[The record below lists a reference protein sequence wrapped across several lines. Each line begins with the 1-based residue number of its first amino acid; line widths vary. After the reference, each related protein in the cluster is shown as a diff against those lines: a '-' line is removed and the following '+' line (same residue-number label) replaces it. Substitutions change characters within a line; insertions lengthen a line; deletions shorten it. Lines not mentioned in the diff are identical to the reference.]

1 MGFDARGCHMSE
13 RIFDI
18 YWEGPFKWGEHE
30 DKLDECH
37 VLYAF
42 FGSHPA
48 HGSNVLL
55 YIGMTEWINNRMRV
69 HAEWIEEEYDIAS
82 IRVAS
87 MGEISS
93 WAGWDDIPR
102 YEKADLNDIKSAE
115 ALLIY
120 AHQPIY
126 NRSSKDTLAIA
137 KGLRIFNTGKI
148 GSLLPEVSYRYHN
161 NGKPPRMV
169 GKREAM
175 SWIIGGGSGWISKV
189 SPAHLLVK

>member
-1 MGFDARGCHMSE
+1 MSE

-30 DKLDECH
+30 DKLDKCH

-48 HGSNVLL
+48 YGSNVLL
-55 YIGMTEWINNRMRV
+55 YIGMTKWINNRMRI
-69 HAEWIEEEYDIAS
+69 HKEWLEEEYDVPL
-82 IRVAS
+82 IRIAS
-87 MGEISS
+87 MGEIGS
-93 WAGWDDIPR
+93 WDGWDEFPR
-102 YEKADLNDIKSAE
+102 YEKADLNDIKSVE

-126 NRSSKDTLAIA
+126 NRLNKDTVASG

-161 NGKPPRMV
+161 EDG
-169 GKREAM
+169 E
-175 SWIIGGGSGWISKV
+175 W
-189 SPAHLLVK
+189 